1 MMKRLVLL
9 TWLLATFI
17 SSDLF
22 SQSKEENRN
31 NFYDAESWILFEAY
45 KDALPLYQ
53 QLLNIY
59 PDNSNFKYRIGQCY
73 INIPGEKIK
82 Q

>member
-1 MMKRLVLL
+1 MKRLVLL
-9 TWLLATFI
+9 SWLMATFI

-22 SQSKEENRN
+22 SQSKEESRN

-53 QLLNIY
+53 QLLKSY
-59 PDNSNFKYRIGQCY
+59 PDNANFKYRIGQCY
-73 INIPGEKIK
+73 I
-82 Q
+82 